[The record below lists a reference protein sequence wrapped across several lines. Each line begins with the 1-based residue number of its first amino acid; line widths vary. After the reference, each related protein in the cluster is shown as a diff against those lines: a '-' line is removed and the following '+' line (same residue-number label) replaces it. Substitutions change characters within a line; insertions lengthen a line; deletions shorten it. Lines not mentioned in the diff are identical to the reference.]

1 MKIGVCLS
9 NVAWL
14 CKMLTLG
21 ETEWRVYGNS
31 LYYLCNFSINL
42 KLFQIQVYLKN
53 TTRTSGVREDTA
65 ITEFRIK
72 KFLNLKVTWFKQ
84 YKMVL

>member
-1 MKIGVCLS
+1 MKIGVRLA

-21 ETEWRVYGNS
+21 ETEWRFMET
-31 LYYLCNFSINL
+31 LYYVCNFSINL
-42 KLFQIQVYLKN
+42 KLFQIQVYLKKKQKK
-53 TTRTSGVREDTA
+53 TSGVREDTA

-72 KFLNLKVTWFKQ
+72 TFLNLKVTWFKQ